1 MSSYIEI
8 GKRKVGKAYKPY
20 IIAEIAQAHDG
31 SLGLAH
37 SFIDLAKECGADAVK
52 FQTHFA
58 EEESTKEDQ
67 FRVNSFPQDISRYDY
82 WKRMEFSEN
91 LFFFFLRTLF
101 DELSFSTPLEFSL
114 FPSSFSLGSF
124 LSTPF
129 SIKAF
134 NLLNKLGI
142 KAWKIGSGETQNI
155 PLIKKMM
162 ESNVPLIISTGLSSW
177 DEIDLLV
184 SMAKNNNSNFVLM
197 QCTTAYPTS
206 PEEIGLNILSEIS
219 DRYDC
224 VFGLSDHSGNI
235 FSPISALALGS
246 SLIEVH
252 LTYSK
257 SSFGADAKASLEPSQ
272 FKSLTEGRDF
282 IYKMLKSPIKKDIL
296 DKKTNEL
303 KVLFGRSL
311 VASKNIKKGE
321 KLTLHSIEMKKP
333 GGGLRYTDIEFL
345 NGKVANRAYKKDD
358 KFDKSIIK

>member
-82 WKRMEFSEN
+82 WKRMEFTEDQWTGLYEHAKSIKI
-91 LFFFFLRTLF
+91 
-101 DELSFSTPLEFSL
+101 D
-114 FPSSFSLGSF
+114 F